1 MKLLIIL
8 IAPVFLC
15 LIVTVG
21 FMLYDAK
28 INNAFKNHKII
39 IKAIYEHNTACI
51 NTFTYPLY
59 RIRYDEMEDIDKTIS
74 RFWDWGY
81 TRILPKD
88 RYELIKNLIQ

>member
-8 IAPVFLC
+8 IAPVFLG
-15 LIVTVG
+15 LIGIIG

-28 INNAFKNHKII
+28 VDNAFKNHKII
-39 IKAIYEHNTACI
+39 KAIHEHNMACI
-51 NTFTYPLY
+51 HTFTYPLY
-59 RIRYDEMEDIDKTIS
+59 RISYDEMEDLDQTIN